1 MNRQIFETYVET
13 QLAPTLEK
21 GDNSTQKINHRAAL
35 FRISCDGESRKP
47 GGGMTT
53 FHIEI
58 IKPSHYDRG
67 GYVIQWWK
75 AWIPSNSMACLYA
88 IAQDCAARQVLGEDV
103 AIEVNAFDEMNITI
117 PVDRIATRIAQP
129 GHSGIV
135 CLVGVQTNQY
145 PRAMALARKLRA
157 KGAAV
162 AIGGFHVSGCM
173 AMLKE
178 LTPELR
184 EALDLG
190 IILFA
195 GEAEEHFETFL
206 QDVHRGTTK
215 PVYDHMHDLPNLQG
229 HIIPY
234 LPREL
239 VQRYDGILS
248 SFDAGRGCP
257 FQCSFCTI
265 INVQGRKSRWR
276 DADDIERIVRTNAAQ
291 GISRFFVTDDNFA
304 RNRNWEPIF
313 DRMIELREV
322 HGFELHFLIQVD
334 TLAHKIPN
342 FIEKAARAGCKYA
355 FIGLE
360 SINPDNLVHMKKNQ
374 NRITEYRKMFQAW
387 KEAGVVTYA
396 GFIMGLPGDT
406 PQTIR
411 RDIEIIQRE
420 LPVDVL
426 EFTMLTPLP
435 GSEDHQKLHEKGIW
449 MDPDL
454 NKYDLETVT
463 VEHPR
468 MSREEWQRTY
478 QEMWS
483 WYYTDEHVERLMLR
497 NMAYGIKPIRI
508 WRSVLQV
515 YGAANFEDVHP
526 QQCGYFR
533 RKDRTQRRPE
543 LPRVP
548 AAIFYP
554 QHAWRTLAKYARYGR
569 YALKTLRM
577 RSRVERAPS
586 SKTYSDLAIT
596 PVVDAEGEA
605 LEMFELNQ
613 SSRTAVEK
621 ARRQA
626 ERHKAVE
633 AKGEPAVS
641 RTA

>member
-1 MNRQIFETYVET
+1 M
-13 QLAPTLEK
+13 A
-21 GDNSTQKINHRAAL
+21 S
-35 FRISCDGESRKP
+35 
-47 GGGMTT
+47 

-58 IKPSHYDRG
+58 IKPSHYDRD

-88 IAQDCAARQVLGEDV
+88 IAQDCAARQVLGQNVSID
-103 AIEVNAFDEMNITI
+103 VNAYDEMNITI
-117 PVDRIATRIAQP
+117 PVDRIARKISRP
-129 GHSGIV
+129 GHGGIV
-135 CLVGVQTNQY
+135 CLVGVQSNQF
-145 PRAMALARKLRA
+145 PRAMAIARKFRSQ
-157 KGAAV
+157 GVAV
-162 AIGGFHVSGCM
+162 ALGGFHVSGCLS
-173 AMLKE
+173 MLKE
-178 LTPELR
+178 LTTELQ

-190 IILFA
+190 IILFG
-195 GEAEEHFETFL
+195 GEAEEHFESFL
-206 QDVHRGTTK
+206 QDVHGGTAK
-215 PVYDHMHDLPNLQG
+215 PLYNYMHDLPSLQRQTV
-229 HIIPY
+229 PY
-234 LPREL
+234 LPRDL
-239 VQRYDGILS
+239 VQRYDGVLS

-304 RNRNWEPIF
+304 RNRNWEAIF
-313 DRMIELREV
+313 DRMIDLRERQ
-322 HGFELHFLIQVD
+322 GFKLHFLIQVD

-355 FIGLE
+355 FVGLE

-420 LPVDVL
+420 LPVDIL

-483 WYYTDEHVERLMLR
+483 WYYTDEHVERLMRR
-497 NMAYGIKPIRI
+497 NVAYGIKPIRI

-515 YGAANFEDVHP
+515 YGAAHFEDVHP

-543 LPRVP
+543 QPRVP
-548 AAIFYP
+548 AIFFYP
-554 QHAWRTLAKYARYGR
+554 RHVWQTLVKYVRYGR
-569 YALKTLRM
+569 YGLKTLRI
-577 RSRVERAPS
+577 RNRVERDLAA
-586 SKTYSDLAIT
+586 KAYSDMAIT
-596 PVVDAEGEA
+596 KVVDAEGEA
-605 LEMFELNQ
+605 LEMFDLNEA
-613 SSRTAVEK
+613 SRAAVEK

-626 ERHKAVE
+626 SRRRDDERSVPPIEVDGANVQL
-633 AKGEPAVS
+633 PAG
-641 RTA
+641 

>member
-1 MNRQIFETYVET
+1 
-13 QLAPTLEK
+13 
-21 GDNSTQKINHRAAL
+21 
-35 FRISCDGESRKP
+35 
-47 GGGMTT
+47 
-53 FHIEI
+53 
-58 IKPSHYDRG
+58 
-67 GYVIQWWK
+67 
-75 AWIPSNSMACLYA
+75 
-88 IAQDCAARQVLGEDV
+88 
-103 AIEVNAFDEMNITI
+103 
-117 PVDRIATRIAQP
+117 
-129 GHSGIV
+129 
-135 CLVGVQTNQY
+135 
-145 PRAMALARKLRA
+145 
-157 KGAAV
+157 
-162 AIGGFHVSGCM
+162 
-173 AMLKE
+173 
-178 LTPELR
+178 
-184 EALDLG
+184 
-190 IILFA
+190 
-195 GEAEEHFETFL
+195 
-206 QDVHRGTTK
+206 
-215 PVYDHMHDLPNLQG
+215 MHDLPNLQRQT
-229 HIIPY
+229 IPY
-234 LPREL
+234 LPRHL
-239 VQRYDGILS
+239 VQRYDGVLS

-291 GISRFFVTDDNFA
+291 GISRFFITDDNFA

-313 DRMIELREV
+313 DRMIELRER
-322 HGFELHFLIQVD
+322 HGFKLHFLIQVD
-334 TLAHKIPN
+334 TLAHKIPH

-360 SINPDNLVHMKKNQ
+360 SINPDNLIHMKKNQ
-374 NRITEYRKMFQAW
+374 NRITEYRRMFQAW

-435 GSEDHQKLHEKGIW
+435 GSEDHQKLHQQGIW

-468 MSREEWQRTY
+468 MSRAEWQRTY
-478 QEMWS
+478 RDMWN
-483 WYYTDEHVERLMLR
+483 WYYTDEHVERLMRR
-497 NMAYGIKPIRI
+497 NIAYGIKPIRI

-543 LPRVP
+543 LSRVP
-548 AAIFYP
+548 VFIFYP
-554 QHAWRTLAKYARYGR
+554 REAWQTLVKYARYGR

-577 RSRVERAPS
+577 RSRVERDPA
-586 SKTYSDLAIT
+586 SKTYTDLAIT
-596 PVVDAEGEA
+596 RVVDAEGEA
-605 LEMFELNQ
+605 LEMFELND
-613 SSRTAVEK
+613 SSKAAVKK

-626 ERHKAVE
+626 SRLKA
-633 AKGEPAVS
+633 AQHLAS
-641 RTA
+641 

>member
-1 MNRQIFETYVET
+1 M
-13 QLAPTLEK
+13 
-21 GDNSTQKINHRAAL
+21 
-35 FRISCDGESRKP
+35 
-47 GGGMTT
+47 T

-58 IKPSHYDRG
+58 IKPSHYDKD

-88 IAQDCAARQVLGEDV
+88 ISQDCAERRVLGEDV
-103 AIEVNAFDEMNITI
+103 SIEVDAYDEMNVKV
-117 PVDRIATRIAQP
+117 PVERIASRIKQP

-135 CLVGVQTNQY
+135 CLVGVQSNQY
-145 PRAMALARKLRA
+145 PRAMAIARQFRSRGVK
-157 KGAAV
+157 V
-162 AIGGFHVSGCM
+162 AIGGFHVSGCVS
-173 AMLKE
+173 MLKE

-190 IILFA
+190 ITLFA
-195 GEAEEHFETFL
+195 GEAEEHFESFL
-206 QDVHRGTTK
+206 QDVHHGREK
-215 PVYDHMHDLPNLQG
+215 PLYNCMHDLPNMQKQT
-229 HIIPY
+229 IPY
-234 LPREL
+234 LPLRL
-239 VQRYDGILS
+239 VKRYDGILS

-276 DADDIERIVRTNAAQ
+276 DADDIERIVRENAKQ
-291 GISRFFVTDDNFA
+291 GISRFFITDDNFA
-304 RNRNWEPIF
+304 RNKNWEPIF

-322 HGFELHFLIQVD
+322 HGFSLHFLIQVD

-342 FIEKAARAGCKYA
+342 FIKKAARAGCKYA

-387 KEAGVVTYA
+387 KEAGTVTYA
-396 GFIMGLPGDT
+396 GFIMGLPSDT
-406 PQTIR
+406 PQSIR
-411 RDIEIIQRE
+411 RDIEIIQKE

-435 GSEDHQKLHEKGIW
+435 GSEDHQKLHEQGIW

-478 QEMWS
+478 QDVWN
-483 WYYTDEHVERLMLR
+483 WYYTDEHVERLMRR
-497 NMAYGIKPIRI
+497 NVAYGIKPIRI
-508 WRSVLQV
+508 WRSVLQI

-533 RKDRTQRRPE
+533 RKDRTQRRPG
-543 LPRVP
+543 LPHVP
-548 AAIFYP
+548 ALAFYARHCW
-554 QHAWRTLAKYARYGR
+554 QTSVKYARFALYG
-569 YALKTLRM
+569 LKTLRI
-577 RSRVERAPS
+577 RSRVQRDPA

-613 SSRTAVEK
+613 SSRAAVEK

-626 ERHKAVE
+626 QRHRLSEGAAPGAA
-633 AKGEPAVS
+633 AKSSAASAAG
-641 RTA
+641 

>member
-1 MNRQIFETYVET
+1 M
-13 QLAPTLEK
+13 K
-21 GDNSTQKINHRAAL
+21 
-35 FRISCDGESRKP
+35 
-47 GGGMTT
+47 T

-58 IKPSHYDRG
+58 IKPSHYDKQ
-67 GYVIQWWK
+67 GYVIQWRK

-88 IAQDCAARQVLGEDV
+88 ISQDCADRRVLGEDV
-103 AIEVNAFDEMNITI
+103 AIEVDAYDEMNIKI
-117 PVDRIATRIAQP
+117 PVARIASRIGQA
-129 GHSGIV
+129 GHGGMV
-135 CLVGVQTNQY
+135 CLVGVQSNQF
-145 PRAMALARKLRA
+145 PRAMAIARQFRSR
-157 KGAAV
+157 GVAV

-178 LTPELR
+178 LTPELQ

-190 IILFA
+190 VVLFA
-195 GEAEEHFETFL
+195 GEAEEQFESFL
-206 QDVHRGTTK
+206 SDVYAGAPK
-215 PVYDHMHDLPNLQG
+215 PIYNYMHDLPNMQKQT
-229 HIIPY
+229 IPY
-234 LPREL
+234 LPVRL
-239 VQRYDGILS
+239 VNRYDGILS

-276 DADDIERIVRTNAAQ
+276 DADDIERIVRQNASQ

-304 RNRNWEPIF
+304 RNKNWEPIF
-313 DRMIELREV
+313 DRMIELRET
-322 HGFELHFLIQVD
+322 HGLNIHFLIQVD

-387 KEAGVVTYA
+387 KMAGCVTYA
-396 GFIMGLPGDT
+396 GFIMGLPSDT
-406 PQTIR
+406 PQSIR
-411 RDIEIIQRE
+411 RDIEIIQKE

-435 GSEDHQKLHEKGIW
+435 GSEDHQKLHAQNVW

-468 MSREEWQRTY
+468 MSRDEWQQTY
-478 QEMWS
+478 KDVWN
-483 WYYTDEHVERLMLR
+483 WYYTDEHVERLMRR
-497 NMAYGIKPIRI
+497 NVAYGIKPIRI
-508 WRSVLQV
+508 VRSVVQI

-543 LPRVP
+543 LPLEP
-548 AAIFYP
+548 ALAFYAR
-554 QHAWRTLAKYARYGR
+554 HSLETLVKYARFGL
-569 YALKTLRM
+569 YALKTWRM
-577 RSRVERAPS
+577 RNRVARDPAS
-586 SKTYSDLAIT
+586 LNYSDLAIA
-596 PVVDAEGEA
+596 PVLDAEGES
-605 LEMFELNQ
+605 LEMFELNA
-613 SSRTAVEK
+613 SSKVAVEK
-621 ARRQA
+621 ARRVA
-626 ERHKAVE
+626 HRHSHGEIVAADALV
-633 AKGEPAVS
+633 KGEA
-641 RTA
+641 